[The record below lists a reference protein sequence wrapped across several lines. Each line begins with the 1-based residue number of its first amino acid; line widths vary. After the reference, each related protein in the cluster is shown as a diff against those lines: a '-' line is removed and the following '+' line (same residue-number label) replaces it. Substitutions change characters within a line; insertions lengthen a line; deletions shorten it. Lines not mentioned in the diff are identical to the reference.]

1 MKSRHYQ
8 DKNKE
13 IIKKLETKGIK
24 ILDMT
29 FKELILDLFDFSKKD
44 QDQECLV
51 DFKNFY
57 KDIKEIDDNFY
68 KEKKYH
74 LIPKVEGDNGFIGF
88 IYYVDN
94 YCALPLNKR
103 EKLKS
108 LMNYFKGKEI
118 NFDEMNNYMHN

>member
-1 MKSRHYQ
+1 
-8 DKNKE
+8 
-13 IIKKLETKGIK
+13 
-24 ILDMT
+24 MT